1 MKTTVSTFVTPE
13 VQVRL
18 SNISVNP
25 KERKATITLGT
36 KEKGK
41 KKFTDEVV
49 VATITS
55 ELYNY
60 LTLLRKDKIQ
70 VVADNEKG
78 FQWIDTGTSSTSF
91 QRFLAKKGI
100 EYKSGIL
107 STLVFEGNN
116 NSTDYIENPF
126 RLVRYANGTA
136 VLTLVNIPSKSKK
149 ETVDVSTGEI
159 KTFYSNKIGT
169 LADGSRVKA
178 FIRPEKYRRLVIQ
191 STKEVEVFQPQQQ

>member
-1 MKTTVSTFVTPE
+1 MKTTISTFVTPE

-18 SNISVNP
+18 SNIVVNP
-25 KERKATITLGT
+25 SERKATFTLSI

-41 KKFTDEVV
+41 KKFTEEVV
-49 VATITS
+49 TATITS

-70 VVADNEKG
+70 VVVNNERG
-78 FQWIDTGTSSTSF
+78 FDWIDAGTSSTSF
-91 QRFLAKKGI
+91 QRFLIKKGI

-107 STLVFEGNN
+107 STLVFEGANT
-116 NSTDYIENPF
+116 STDYMENPF
-126 RLVRYANGTA
+126 RLVRYANGNS
-136 VLTLVNIPSKSKK
+136 VLTLVNLPSKSKK

-169 LADGSRVKA
+169 LADGKIVKA
-178 FIRPEKYRRLVIQ
+178 FIRPERYRRLVIQ
-191 STKEVEVFQPQQQ
+191 TTKEVEVYQQA

>member
-18 SNISVNP
+18 SNIVVNP
-25 KERKATITLGT
+25 KERKATFTLAT

-41 KKFTDEVV
+41 KKFTEEVV
-49 VATITS
+49 TATITS

-70 VVADNEKG
+70 VVANNERG
-78 FQWIDTGTSSTSF
+78 FKWIDAGTSSTSF
-91 QRFLAKKGI
+91 QRFLTKKGI
-100 EYKSGIL
+100 EYKSGVL
-107 STLVFEGNN
+107 STLIFESANT
-116 NSTDYIENPF
+116 STDYIENPF

-136 VLTLVNIPSKSKK
+136 VLTLVNLPSKSKK

-159 KTFYSNKIGT
+159 KAFYSNKIGT
-169 LADGSRVKA
+169 LADGTRVKA
-178 FIRPEKYRRLVIQ
+178 FIRPEKYRRLVVQ
-191 STKEVEVFQPQQQ
+191 TTTEVEVYQQA

>member
-1 MKTTVSTFVTPE
+1 METTVSTFVTPE

-49 VATITS
+49 VVTITS

-107 STLVFEGNN
+107 STLVFEGDN

-149 ETVDVSTGEI
+149 ESVDVSTGEI